1 MRISI
6 RMLKLDYWIVYR
18 ATFLSSHPIS
28 LFVLHV
34 SNNLHDDPFHG
45 HRNKKRFSSIEI
57 RVHFMEMYPS
67 VSAIIEIRSDIL
79 RNQDCRREREK
90 TLISFSIRVR
100 STSPN
105 SNTDGNHILRH
116 HRYNFLNDAM
126 ESDIWLTRATT
137 IRPDKSMK
145 CSITNPVFDHDRV
158 SPRLKHLI
166 GNSRVTSRYITY
178 TSRIKSP
185 SDWFFIRSASKIHN
199 HKSLPPLIFET
210 IIFVGWQTWFNH
222 QVFLLSLV
230 RL

>member
-67 VSAIIEIRSDIL
+67 ISAIIEIRSDIL
-79 RNQDCRREREK
+79 RRNQDCRREREK

-145 CSITNPVFDHDRV
+145 CSITNPRV
-158 SPRLKHLI
+158 RPRLRIPAFK
-166 GNSRVTSRYITY
+166 TSHWKFASYIAIYYLHIPNQITF
-178 TSRIKSP
+178 
-185 SDWFFIRSASKIHN
+185 W
-199 HKSLPPLIFET
+199 LIF
-210 IIFVGWQTWFNH
+210 H
-222 QVFLLSLV
+222 SL
-230 RL
+230 REQNS